1 MKDSMYDTPYKV
13 YVGYDDKEKTYF
25 DVLSYSIRK
34 YATSPVDIIP
44 LKQTNLRR
52 AGLYFRS
59 QYINEDSQFVDCFD
73 DKPFSTEFSFT
84 RFLVP
89 FLNQFEGYALFM
101 DCDMFVKSDIVE
113 LFERYCDP
121 KYAVSCVHH
130 DHTPQHHFKMDR
142 RIQSNYF
149 RKNWSSL
156 VLWNCGHEALKDF
169 TVHDV
174 STKSGS
180 YLHRFGFLEKE
191 NEDNLIGSIPEEWN
205 WLDAHSNP
213 KIDAKCVHFT
223 TGGPIYNSW
232 DGKREIDNKYAKEWT
247 ILYSEIVKRNG

>member
-149 RKNWSSL
+149 S
-156 VLWNCGHEALKDF
+156 
-169 TVHDV
+169 
-174 STKSGS
+174 
-180 YLHRFGFLEKE
+180 
-191 NEDNLIGSIPEEWN
+191 EDNLIGSIPEEWN

-247 ILYSEIVKRNG
+247 TLYSEMVKRNG

>member
-44 LKQTNLRR
+44 LN
-52 AGLYFRS
+52 FRS
-59 QYINEDSQFVDCFD
+59 QYINEDNQFVDCFD

-113 LFERYCDP
+113 LFER
-121 KYAVSCVHH
+121 
-130 DHTPQHHFKMDR
+130 HTPQHHFKMDR

-156 VLWNCGHEALKDF
+156 VLWNCEHEALKDF

-174 STKSGS
+174 NTKSGS

-232 DGKREIDNKYAKEWT
+232 DGKREIHS
-247 ILYSEIVKRNG
+247 ILRW